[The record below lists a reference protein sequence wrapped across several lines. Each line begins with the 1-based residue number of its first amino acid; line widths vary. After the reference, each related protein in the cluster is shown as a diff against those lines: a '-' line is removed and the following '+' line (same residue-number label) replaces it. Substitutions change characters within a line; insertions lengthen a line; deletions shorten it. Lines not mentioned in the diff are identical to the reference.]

1 MDLVEFLG
9 MDIEAVFNDG
19 VVILPEISIEKG
31 ETGDRHFMAVWDV
44 IEYSLDYDEVAEL
57 LDYVEHG
64 SEKLSGMKKVYF
76 ETRLSKQRIEVR
88 LCNSSYIRLT
98 THKKYNPFTLY
109 VHDDWAYSWKEQ
121 PEIFT
126 PYQLKRLK
134 SFEKG

>member
-1 MDLVEFLG
+1 
-9 MDIEAVFNDG
+9 
-19 VVILPEISIEKG
+19 
-31 ETGDRHFMAVWDV
+31 
-44 IEYSLDYDEVAEL
+44 
-57 LDYVEHG
+57 
-64 SEKLSGMKKVYF
+64 MKKVYF
-76 ETRLSKQRIEVR
+76 ETRLSKTRIEVR

-134 SFEKG
+134 SFEIGRDFIDHIEVDGIIYDYFD

>member
-1 MDLVEFLG
+1 
-9 MDIEAVFNDG
+9 
-19 VVILPEISIEKG
+19 
-31 ETGDRHFMAVWDV
+31 
-44 IEYSLDYDEVAEL
+44 
-57 LDYVEHG
+57 
-64 SEKLSGMKKVYF
+64 MKKVYF
-76 ETRLSKQRIEVR
+76 ETRLSKTRIEVR

-134 SFEKG
+134 RFEKGRDFIDHIEVHGIIYDYFD